1 MENKTLIAFVTKG
14 GVTGENAQIIGDVLK
29 NNHGFD
35 VDVINL
41 KETSK
46 IDISDYNNV
55 VVGGGIRAQMWYRKP
70 IKFLKKN
77 DYTGKNLAIFFSSL
91 EAGDPENHDKAI
103 SKYITKKI
111 IDKLQL
117 NPISY
122 EGFGGRA
129 FGEDATD
136 PDKVKTWADELGK
149 KLSST

>member
-1 MENKTLIAFVTKG
+1 MANKTLIAYASKG
-14 GVTGENAQIIGDVLK
+14 GVTGENAQIIGDILK
-29 NNHGFD
+29 YKHGFE

-46 IDISDYNNV
+46 IDLGDYKNV

-77 DYTGKNLAIFFSSL
+77 NYVDKNLAIFFSSL
-91 EAGDPENHDKAI
+91 EAGDPKNHDKAI

-111 IDKLQL
+111 INKLQL
-117 NPISY
+117 NPVSY

-129 FGEDATD
+129 FGEDLTD
-136 PDKVKTWADELGK
+136 PDKVKAWADELGK
-149 KLSST
+149 KLS

>member
-1 MENKTLIAFVTKG
+1 MANKTLIAFATKG
-14 GVTGENAQIIGDVLK
+14 GVTGENAQVIGEVLK

-46 IDISDYNNV
+46 IDINDYKNV

-103 SKYITKKI
+103 SKYITI
-111 IDKLQL
+111 QCRRIRIG
-117 NPISY
+117 PGHY
-122 EGFGGRA
+122 
-129 FGEDATD
+129 
-136 PDKVKTWADELGK
+136 
-149 KLSST
+149 